1 MRRAPAGSDHLD
13 ILQDLAAWNDPGSV
27 LAARAVLA
35 ATGTALAA
43 TTEGADTIQAAEAT
57 WVAAEADSG
66 ARRSA
71 MATGRAQVAW
81 PMYLQ
86 AKTRCHLGAPRACAC
101 PAGPPPSCVRAVACA
116 WAAECNE
123 TCGSASAAVPRG
135 RRTWAV
141 AAAAAAAAA
150 AAGVPAIHRGER
162 GTGTAQAAV
171 G

>member
-71 MATGRAQVAW
+71 MATGRAQAAW
-81 PMYLQ
+81 PMCLQ
-86 AKTRCHLGAPRACAC
+86 ANPRCHLGAPRARVASAC
-101 PAGPPPSCVRAVACA
+101 RAGPAPSCVRAVACA
-116 WAAECNE
+116 WAAE
-123 TCGSASAAVPRG
+123 
-135 RRTWAV
+135 
-141 AAAAAAAAA
+141 
-150 AAGVPAIHRGER
+150 
-162 GTGTAQAAV
+162 
-171 G
+171 